1 MAAVSEAKGSPA
13 AEITAGV
20 LIIGNEILSGRTKD
34 INLPFLGERLHAL
47 GIVLAEARVIP
58 DEEAVIV
65 AAVREFSERFTYVF
79 TTGGIGPTHDD
90 ITADCVAKAFE
101 VPLIENPEARAI
113 LEAHYEPGML
123 NAARLRMARTPEGA
137 VLISNPV
144 SAAPGFRMGNVHVMA
159 GVPKIM
165 QAMFDGIADGLVGG
179 APVLSR
185 TVISNLPEG
194 AIAEGLGALQE
205 RYPNLQIGSYP
216 SFRAGNF
223 GTSLVLRG
231 RDSQELERAAQEVFD
246 MVKALGGDPKLERT
260 DPAAPAA

>member
-1 MAAVSEAKGSPA
+1 MSEAKAGAPG
-13 AEITAGV
+13 EVTAGV

-34 INLPFLGERLHAL
+34 INLPYLGDRLHAL
-47 GIVLAEARVIP
+47 GVVLAEARVIP
-58 DEEAVIV
+58 DVEEVIV
-65 AAVREFSERFTYVF
+65 KAVQEFSRRFTYVF

-90 ITADCVAKAFE
+90 ITADCVAKAFG

-137 VLISNPV
+137 ALISNPV

-165 QAMFDGIADGLVGG
+165 QAMFDGIADSLVGG

-194 AIAEGLGALQE
+194 AIAEGLGQVQA
-205 RYPNLQIGSYP
+205 RYPALQIGSYP

-231 RDSQELERAAQEVFD
+231 SDAAELDRAAQEVFE
-246 MVKALGGDPKLERT
+246 MVKALGGDPKLEIT
-260 DPAAPAA
+260 DPSAPAS

>member
-1 MAAVSEAKGSPA
+1 MSETPPP
-13 AEITAGV
+13 ITAGV
-20 LIIGNEILSGRTKD
+20 LVIGNEILSGRTKD
-34 INLPFLGERLHAL
+34 VNLPFLGERLHAL
-47 GIVLAEARVIP
+47 GIDLLEARVIAD
-58 DEEAVIV
+58 DEAAIVEAVR
-65 AAVREFSERFTYVF
+65 AFSQRFTYVF

-113 LEAHYEPGML
+113 LEAHYEPGQL

-137 VLISNPV
+137 TLIPNPV
-144 SAAPGFRMGNVHVMA
+144 SAAPGFKIGNVHVMA

-179 APVLSR
+179 KPMLSR

-194 AIAEGLGALQE
+194 AIAEGLGEIQARHPDLQ
-205 RYPNLQIGSYP
+205 LGSYP

-223 GTSLVLRG
+223 GTALVVRG
-231 RDSQELERAAQEVFD
+231 RDPDDLDRTAEELMTLVRD
-246 MVKALGGDPKLERT
+246 LGGAPKLEIS
-260 DPAAPAA
+260 DPKA